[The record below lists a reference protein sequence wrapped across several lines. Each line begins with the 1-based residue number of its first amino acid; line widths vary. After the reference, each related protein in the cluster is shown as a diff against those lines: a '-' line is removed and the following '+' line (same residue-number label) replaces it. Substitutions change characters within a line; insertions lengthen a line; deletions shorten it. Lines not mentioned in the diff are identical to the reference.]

1 MPRPH
6 GLLRRAEPGDQE
18 GHRPLLSNTLTKRAS
33 RWAICG
39 QAPSVYPEFCEFLVR
54 EGIDSISLN
63 ADTVL
68 KTMNHV
74 AAAEQRIILEAIRK
88 R

>member
-1 MPRPH
+1 V
-6 GLLRRAEPGDQE
+6 G
-18 GHRPLLSNTLTKRAS
+18 
-33 RWAICG
+33 ICG

-54 EGIDSISLN
+54 EGIDSICLN

-74 AAAEQRIILEAIRK
+74 AAAEQRMLLEACRK
-88 R
+88 